1 MLFINVC
8 HAAAPG
14 EQVTA
19 DKPIR
24 VRMLGQ
30 IFALFLA
37 GSGTARCRRQLN
49 SADG

>member
-8 HAAAPG
+8 HAAALG

-24 VRMLGQ
+24 VRMLWQ
-30 IFALFLA
+30 IFPLFLA
-37 GSGTARCRRQLN
+37 SSGSARCGRQLN
-49 SADG
+49 SVDG

>member
-24 VRMLGQ
+24 VRMLWQ

-37 GSGTARCRRQLN
+37 GSGSARCGRQLN

>member
-8 HAAAPG
+8 HAAALG

-24 VRMLGQ
+24 VRMLWQ

-37 GSGTARCRRQLN
+37 SSGSARCGRQLN
-49 SADG
+49 FADG